1 MFFLCQVDLNIEALE
16 SSQLMTSVLGTLEN
30 GTKVLQS
37 VPGRSGAAFDSI
49 DDNAIALDE
58 VNDVTGAL
66 SGVYDGEDPEVEA
79 ELNRDLCEGGV
90 VEMPSVDLELPSI
103 PDEVPELVS
112 RAELLKLSR
121 QEPILDL

>member
-1 MFFLCQVDLNIEALE
+1 
-16 SSQLMTSVLGTLEN
+16 MTSVLGTLES

-79 ELNRDLCEGGV
+79 ELDRDLGGASV
-90 VEMPSVDLELPSI
+90 VETPSVDLGLPAI

-112 RAELLKLSR
+112 RAELLKLSQR
-121 QEPILDL
+121 EPLLEL

>member
-1 MFFLCQVDLNIEALE
+1 
-16 SSQLMTSVLGTLEN
+16 MTSVLGTLES

-79 ELNRDLCEGGV
+79 ELDRDLGV
-90 VEMPSVDLELPSI
+90 EPSSVDFDLPTV

-112 RAELLKLSR
+112 RAELLKLSGR
-121 QEPILDL
+121 EPVLEL

>member
-1 MFFLCQVDLNIEALE
+1 
-16 SSQLMTSVLGTLEN
+16 MTSVLGTLES

-79 ELNRDLCEGGV
+79 ELDRDLGGAIV
-90 VEMPSVDLELPSI
+90 VEEAKSIDLGLPAI

-112 RAELLKLSR
+112 RAELLRLSER
-121 QEPILDL
+121 EPLLDL